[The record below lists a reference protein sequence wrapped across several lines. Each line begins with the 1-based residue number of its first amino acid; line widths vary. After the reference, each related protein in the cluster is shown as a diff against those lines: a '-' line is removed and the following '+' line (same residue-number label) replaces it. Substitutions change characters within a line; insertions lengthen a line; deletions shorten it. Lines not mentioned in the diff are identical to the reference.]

1 MEKVKNEDKTI
12 TMTIVPVL
20 ELKVKGAEL
29 LDGSTSMFVLKND
42 PETYIDITVNKVW
55 VNDKESGKR
64 PETITVTLY
73 KDGEKYDSKT
83 LSAKTNWSCTWK
95 DLPSQYKWTVDENSV
110 PAGYNKKISL
120 KDTTFTITNTYGSIV
135 QTGDSSAPILWA
147 LLALTTAAGA
157 VLTIRK
163 LRKEKG

>member
-1 MEKVKNEDKTI
+1 MLTVRPS
-12 TMTIVPVL
+12 VPADIPAQR
-20 ELKVKGAEL
+20 ELWRFAFG
-29 LDGSTSMFVLKND
+29 D

-83 LSAKTNWSCTWK
+83 LSEKTKWSCTWK
-95 DLPSQYKWTVDENSV
+95 DLPSQYKWTVDESSL
-110 PAGYNKKISL
+110 PAGYTKSITQKGN
-120 KDTTFTITNTYGSIV
+120 TFTITNTYSSIP
-135 QTGDSSAPILWA
+135 QTGDNSAPILWA
-147 LLALTTAAGA
+147 LLAMTTAAGA
-157 VLTIRK
+157 VLTVKK